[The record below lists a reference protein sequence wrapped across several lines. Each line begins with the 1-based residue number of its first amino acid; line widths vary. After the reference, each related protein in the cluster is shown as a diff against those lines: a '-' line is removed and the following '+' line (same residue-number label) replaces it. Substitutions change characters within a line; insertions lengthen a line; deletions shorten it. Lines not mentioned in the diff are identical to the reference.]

1 MALDANTG
9 GAISL
14 TAAQEYISEFQR
26 RYPNEIKASFIGA
39 NNVNSLLVQNDCIGI
54 RMYNG
59 YDVKEERLNVVLV
72 GVDPQEN
79 DMKDGVILDRC
90 AVCPPVCPTI
100 SILD

>member
-14 TAAQEYISEFQR
+14 TTAQEYISEFQR

-54 RMYNG
+54 RIYNG
-59 YDVKEERLNVVLV
+59 YDVKQEKMNQVLV

-79 DMKDGVILDRC
+79 DMRDLIMDDM
-90 AVCPPVCPTI
+90 AVCPPYCPI
-100 SILD
+100 NSILD